1 MYRRLE
7 DKCINTD
14 SMKIDW
20 PIDDDRMYV
29 TLQCKYTGLHL
40 SVRKL
45 EIIKVKIDF
54 WLPSVKSRQMSF
66 GNGSEDI

>member
-1 MYRRLE
+1 
-7 DKCINTD
+7 
-14 SMKIDW
+14 MKIDW

-45 EIIKVKIDF
+45 EIMGKRIK
-54 WLPSVKSRQMSF
+54 WLILPLHE
-66 GNGSEDI
+66 SETDRHLIGLSG